1 LSINSGRRNLKEII
15 MTASLTLV
23 PVSFDNA
30 ARVVVKAYQGFDRA
44 GAKLTATVNQTFQ
57 GYLDSWF
64 ISNGKSEA
72 SVKAMGKAI
81 RESQVVL
88 DIVASGAMEKKT
100 FTEYA
105 QSAMRALHW
114 GVPFSADLKNKPEY
128 ALPGGKAS
136 TKASTKAGTVEKTN
150 LEAVTKTLQKALA
163 QMRTLGLDDV
173 AADVLDSVQSHWDWF
188 SETAAK

>member
-1 LSINSGRRNLKEII
+1 
-15 MTASLTLV
+15 MTAMTIN
-23 PVSFDNA
+23 PVSFDTS
-30 ARVVVKAYQGFDRA
+30 ARAIAQAYKGFDKA
-44 GAKLTATVNQTFQ
+44 SAKLTQTVTTTFQ
-57 GYLDSWF
+57 GFVDQWF
-64 ISNGKSEA
+64 ITNGKEPA

-88 DIVASGAMEKKT
+88 DLVATGAMEKKT

-136 TKASTKAGTVEKTN
+136 TSASAKAGKVEKTD
-150 LEAVTKTLQKALA
+150 LAAAAKTFQKALA
-163 QMRTLGLDDV
+163 QLRTLHQDGL
-173 AADVLDSVQSHWDWF
+173 ASDVLDVLQAEWSWF
-188 SETAAK
+188 SETEAA

>member
-1 LSINSGRRNLKEII
+1 
-15 MTASLTLV
+15 MTATLTLV
-23 PVSFDNA
+23 PVSFDQPA
-30 ARVVVKAYQGFDRA
+30 MTIVKAYQGLDKA
-44 GAKLTATVNQTFQ
+44 QAKLTAIVNQTFQ
-57 GYLDSWF
+57 GYLDTWF

-128 ALPGGKAS
+128 ALPGGKAA
-136 TKASTKAGTVEKTN
+136 KPSTKAGTVEKTN
-150 LEAVTKTLQKALA
+150 LEAVCKTLQKALA

-173 AADVLDSVQSHWDWF
+173 AADTLDAVQSHWDWF
-188 SETAAK
+188 SETPAAK